1 MFMPLEIPPGVRRG
15 GTDLQSAGRWR
26 DANLV
31 RWREG
36 AMQPVGGWRSF
47 GDTTLNAA
55 PRGAYSWVTN
65 TGTRWIAAATYN
77 KLYVVAGDGHKRRN
91 ARWPDSRARKP
102 SG

>member
-36 AMQPVGGWRSF
+36 G
-47 GDTTLNAA
+47 NAA
-55 PRGAYSWVTN
+55 
-65 TGTRWIAAATYN
+65 
-77 KLYVVAGDGHKRRN
+77 RRRM
-91 ARWPDSRARKP
+91 ALIR
-102 SG
+102 